1 MKTAFSIWEDRIA
14 PVFDT
19 ADQMLVVELEDA
31 RLVSQTRETLPAGDP
46 LRKVARIV
54 EMGIG
59 TLVCGAVSREL
70 QGRLAA
76 GGIRFIPFVAGELQ
90 AVVAAWRGGRLPSP
104 AFTMPGCG
112 CGRRARCG
120 RGGGRMRA
128 GCGGGPRPCAGNRVV
143 DVERKGGRNA

>member
-19 ADQMLVVELEDA
+19 ADQMLVVESDDA
-31 RLVSQTRETLPAGDP
+31 RMVSQTRETLPTGDP

-112 CGRRARCG
+112 LRARGRCG
-120 RGGGRMRA
+120 PGGANARR
-128 GCGGGPRPCAGNRVV
+128 CGGGPAVYGNRME
-143 DVERKGGRNA
+143 DV